1 MVSQLKSES
10 SGCWWLYVATPSI
23 CVQWAVSIKGNCNF
37 WVMKKGVKLLHSLLS
52 SQEDRC
58 DVRGRAGCISSQT
71 HSAQCLD
78 HLGTKV
84 ILLHW
89 AAYPCGLK
97 SACMHAQSL
106 QLCLTLCDPMDYSSP
121 GSSVHGILQTRI
133 LDWVAVPS
141 SRGSSQSRD

>member
-10 SGCWWLYVATPSI
+10 FGCWWLYVATLSI
-23 CVQWAVSIKGNCNF
+23 CVQRAVSVKGNCNF
-37 WVMKKGVKLLHSLLS
+37 QVMKKGVTLLHYLFS

-58 DVRGRAGCISSQT
+58 GARGRAGCISSQT

-84 ILLHW
+84 ILLHG

-97 SACMHAQSL
+97 RACMHAQSL
-106 QLCLTLCDPMDYSSP
+106 QLYLTLCDPMDCSSP
-121 GSSVHGILQTRI
+121 GSSVHGILQARI

-141 SRGSSQSRD
+141 SRGSSPSRD